1 MEHQVEVLKGQITK
15 TKQQLEKTESML
27 QEERSA
33 GSQLQDMEEDY
44 SNWIADP
51 RDVRF
56 DESWK
61 IIVVIAFLLPITLI
75 CLFFWV
81 ILT

>member
-27 QEERSA
+27 QERFA
-33 GSQLQDMEEDY
+33 GNQLQEMEEDY

>member
-1 MEHQVEVLKGQITK
+1 VEVLKGQITK

-33 GSQLQDMEEDY
+33 GSQLQEMEEDY

>member
-1 MEHQVEVLKGQITK
+1 
-15 TKQQLEKTESML
+15 ML
-27 QEERSA
+27 QERSA
-33 GSQLQDMEEDY
+33 GNQLQEMEEDY

>member
-1 MEHQVEVLKGQITK
+1 MEHQVEVLKGQLTK
-15 TKQQLEKTESML
+15 TKQQSEKTESML

-33 GSQLQDMEEDY
+33 GSQLQEMEEDY

>member
-27 QEERSA
+27 QEELSA
-33 GSQLQDMEEDY
+33 GSQLQEMEEDY

>member
-33 GSQLQDMEEDY
+33 GSQLQEMEEDY